1 MRALLPWVCFGVVM
15 NEVVDRILNSYEL
28 MRPLSAERVADS
40 RQKVSRYL
48 ESLAF
53 AGQRDVKQLVEYGGL
68 FERIA
73 RGARSSVYRLLNAKP
88 GIFSPRAV
96 APPSKPWAQGVEC
109 PFRVKTEKA
118 HYEQMSSGLPP
129 KDGVIGRPSLWI
141 AEDFGCCAS
150 G

>member
-1 MRALLPWVCFGVVM
+1 M

-96 APPSKPWAQGVEC
+96 APPSKPWAQGVEVC
-109 PFRVKTEKA
+109 SGSKPKKLT
-118 HYEQMSSGLPP
+118 MSKCLPGYP
-129 KDGVIGRPSLWI
+129 RKMG
-141 AEDFGCCAS
+141 
-150 G
+150 